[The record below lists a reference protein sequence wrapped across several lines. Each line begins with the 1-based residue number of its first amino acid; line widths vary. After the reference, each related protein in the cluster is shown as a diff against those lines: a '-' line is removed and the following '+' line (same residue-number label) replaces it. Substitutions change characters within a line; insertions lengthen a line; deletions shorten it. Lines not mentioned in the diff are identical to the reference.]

1 MRIYNKS
8 AFAFGLFCAGGL
20 LIFALG
26 IISAD
31 WWQWVLTIA
40 ISGRYLYIGLSKT
53 AYDNANVIHQH
64 YNETAVKLYGKYAL
78 VKTNLPIILLVI
90 FFGGALFFCFFF
102 DIVTP
107 VSIAAVFCVL
117 LTVSVAYSIGLD
129 RRIQNTIKSEMDESQ
144 SG

>member
-1 MRIYNKS
+1 MKIYNKP

-26 IISAD
+26 IISVD

-40 ISGRYLYIGLSKT
+40 ISGRYLYIGLSK
-53 AYDNANVIHQH
+53 NANAIHQH

-78 VKTNLPIILLVI
+78 VKTNLPVILVVI
-90 FFGGALFFCFFF
+90 FFGIALFIRFVF

-107 VSIAAVFCVL
+107 VSIATIFCIL
-117 LTVSVAYSIGLD
+117 LTISVAYSIGLD
-129 RRIQNTIKSEMDESQ
+129 RTIQNAIKNEMDESQ
-144 SG
+144 